1 MAVDVHI
8 YGKVVEAITGGSE
21 VSSMVESE
29 AKQVA
34 ARANAMA
41 RTNGWGMDA
50 DPYGHVVKDGLGI
63 VAARNINNSHNA
75 ANAEN
80 AKHNTLKKALGV

>member
-1 MAVDVHI
+1 MADVQI
-8 YGKVVEAITGGSE
+8 IGSVVKAITGGDD
-21 VSSMVESE
+21 VSRIVDAE

-34 ARANAMA
+34 ARANGMA
-41 RTNGWGMDA
+41 RANGWGMDA
-50 DPYGHVVKDGLGI
+50 DPYGHTTRDGLGV
-63 VAARNINNSHNA
+63 VAARRLPHDA